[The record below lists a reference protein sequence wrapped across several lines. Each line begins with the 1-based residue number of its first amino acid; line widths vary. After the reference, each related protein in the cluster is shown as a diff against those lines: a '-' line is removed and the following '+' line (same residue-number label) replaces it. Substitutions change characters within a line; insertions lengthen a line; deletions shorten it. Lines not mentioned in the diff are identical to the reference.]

1 MSWVDM
7 ALKDTDTIEE
17 AEELIKQIKDDNE
30 EKELDL
36 SIIEKYTQNE
46 DEVNTTKIE
55 VAKQESEEITL

>member
-1 MSWVDM
+1 MKINSVN
-7 ALKDTDTIEE
+7 TIEE

-55 VAKQESEEITL
+55 SS